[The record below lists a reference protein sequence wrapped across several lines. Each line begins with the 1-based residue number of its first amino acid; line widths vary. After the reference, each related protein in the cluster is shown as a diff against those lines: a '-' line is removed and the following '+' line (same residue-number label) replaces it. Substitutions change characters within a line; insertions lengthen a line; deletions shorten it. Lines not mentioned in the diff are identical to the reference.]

1 MNYFSEKI
9 ITILKNNILDFSET
23 EIREI
28 YQIFASGGI
37 KKIETN
43 SVNSL
48 FRNFLGAAQV
58 SKK

>member
-48 FRNFLGAAQV
+48 FRNFLDN
-58 SKK
+58 KRN